1 MNRFWL
7 ASVLSFSAF
16 AFFLTMHSVAIAAN
30 YKCKGA
36 DGKIEYSDRPCDT
49 GKESLTQPRSA
60 GGVVSTPTIA
70 PMVRLETLFKDYES
84 RLCEREKLAT
94 EIDIAQRS
102 GELKKAEATW
112 KPRQERLSLLND
124 TLIEFQDKAGK
135 VTKGTASDSTEMMA
149 VRKFQRSLKDCGAA
163 KK

>member
-1 MNRFWL
+1 MQKFRIG
-7 ASVLSFSAF
+7 STIGFSALLLCL
-16 AFFLTMHSVAIAAN
+16 AMTSTAMADS
-30 YKCKGA
+30 YKCKSA

-49 GKESLTQPRSA
+49 SKESLTQPRSA
-60 GGVVSTPTIA
+60 GGVVATPTVA
-70 PMVRLETLFKDYES
+70 PKVRLDALFTDYET

-94 EIDIAQRS
+94 EVDIAQRS
-102 GELKKAEATW
+102 GELKKDEAAW

-135 VTKGTASDSTEMMA
+135 ITKGTASDSAEMMA
-149 VRKFQRSLKDCGAA
+149 VRSFQRKLKDCSAV

>member
-70 PMVRLETLFKDYES
+70 PMVRLETLFKDYEP